1 MSETAERPTPS
12 FAAYA
17 AFFVS
22 DVILLTAAWLVY
34 NQAHRPMQLYELA
47 AAAACTALGAWL
59 GVWPFVLRHRAEMA
73 RAARADLADTV
84 SRIHQLEEVAGR
96 VERVAGLWQHA
107 DEQAHRAVQA
117 AKEIGDR
124 ISAEAQG
131 FKAFLEQAQNV
142 ERQHLQLEVAKLRRS
157 EGDWLQTIVRIFDHV
172 HALFTAALRS
182 GKPQLIEQIAAFQN
196 ACRDAARRVGLVAH
210 VAEPGAPFDPAAH
223 QLLDPNATLPERPV
237 VTETIGPGYTYQG
250 QLLRRIVV
258 SVAPESAVAAPVTA
272 EAAAFSSVSA
282 GATPG
287 AEAGREEAVA
297 GVAGAASEEP
307 ATAAGEG
314 RPEARTTESRSET

>member
-34 NQAHRPMQLYELA
+34 EQAHRPMQLYELA
-47 AAAACTALGAWL
+47 AAAACTALGAGL

-73 RAARADLADTV
+73 RAERADLADAV
-84 SRIHQLEEVAGR
+84 RRINQLEEVAGR

-107 DEQAHRAVQA
+107 DEQANRAVQA

-142 ERQHLQLEVAKLRRS
+142 ERQHLQLEVAKLRRA
-157 EGDWLQTIVRIFDHV
+157 EGDWLQTAVRILDHV
-172 HALFTAALRS
+172 HALFSAALRS

-196 ACRDAARRVGLVAH
+196 ACRDAARRVGLVPH

-223 QLLDPNATLPERPV
+223 QLLDPNAPLPERPV
-237 VTETIGPGYTYQG
+237 VTETLGPGYTYQG

-258 SVAPESAVAAPVTA
+258 SVAPEAALAAPVTA
-272 EAAAFSSVSA
+272 EAAAFSTGPAGVALPAAAGREGEEAGSARAAPEEQVTAGGSTGARSADASA
-282 GATPG
+282 GA
-287 AEAGREEAVA
+287 A
-297 GVAGAASEEP
+297 
-307 ATAAGEG
+307 
-314 RPEARTTESRSET
+314 